1 MSGLFVW
8 TLEWELAV
16 YRLLIPLQGIKRDSY
31 RFLLVAPTYQHFHGF
46 VVNPIWLTWQVK

>member
-1 MSGLFVW
+1 MW

-16 YRLLIPLQGIKRDSY
+16 YRLLIPLQEIKRDSY